1 MAADNSKKTAP
12 GRPFEPGQSGNP
24 GGRPKVAKEFK
35 EKCRDFMSDEGWE
48 KLKSIAINGKK
59 KDQFR
64 ALELIAAY
72 AYGKPKQGVELSGED
87 GGNINITIEKV

>member
-1 MAADNSKKTAP
+1 MPANRDETGKFKK
-12 GRPFEPGQSGNP
+12 GQSGNP
-24 GGRPKVAKEFK
+24 KGRPRVADVFRDR
-35 EKCRDFMSDEGWE
+35 CRDFMSDEGWE